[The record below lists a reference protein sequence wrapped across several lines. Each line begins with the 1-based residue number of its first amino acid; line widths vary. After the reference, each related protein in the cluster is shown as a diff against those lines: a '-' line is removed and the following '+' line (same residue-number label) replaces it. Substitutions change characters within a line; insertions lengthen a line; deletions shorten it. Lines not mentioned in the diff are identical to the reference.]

1 MTEQS
6 SNDHDPVERLR
17 RFIEEGGF
25 KQGVRLPPERQLTSQ
40 LGMTRATLRKALGA
54 LERDGIIW
62 RHVGKGTFIADAGQ
76 AAAPGGAMMELARQ
90 ITPFRMMRARMTI
103 EPAIAREAAINASG
117 DTQHKMQ
124 QAQDRAKAATDW
136 NEYEIQDDQ
145 FHRAIAEASDNPLL
159 VALFDQLNEVRRAVA
174 WGNVTRQSAHPSPDH
189 SSFTEHDAIAK
200 AITNRDPAAAFE
212 AMRAHLRSVS
222 QRLFG
227 EN

>member
-1 MTEQS
+1 MTGSQTNS
-6 SNDHDPVERLR
+6 SDPIVRLR

-25 KQGVRLPPERQLTSQ
+25 ARGVRLPPERQLTNQ
-40 LGMTRATLRKALGA
+40 LGMTRATLRKALEV

-62 RHVGKGTFIADAGQ
+62 RHVGKGTFIADGTPQ
-76 AAAPGGAMMELARQ
+76 PAPASISELTRQ

-117 DTQHKMQ
+117 ETQRRMQ
-124 QAQDRAKAATDW
+124 QARERAKAASTWHD
-136 NEYEIQDDQ
+136 YEIQDDL

-159 VALFDQLNEVRRAVA
+159 LALFDQLNDVRRAVA
-174 WGNVTRQSAHPSPDH
+174 WGNVTRQSALPSPDH
-189 SSFTEHDAIAK
+189 SSFAEHDAIAT
-200 AITNRDPAAAFE
+200 AITNRDPHAAYE

>member
-6 SNDHDPVERLR
+6 SDTHDPVERLR

-25 KQGVRLPPERQLTSQ
+25 KRGVRLPPERQLTSQ

-62 RHVGKGTFIADAGQ
+62 RHVGKGTFIADSVQPVA
-76 AAAPGGAMMELARQ
+76 GGAMIELARQ

-136 NEYEIQDDQ
+136 HEYEIQDDL
-145 FHRAIAEASDNPLL
+145 FHRAIAEASDNALL
-159 VALFDQLNEVRRAVA
+159 VALFDQLNEARRAVA

-189 SSFTEHDAIAK
+189 SSFAEHDAIAK